1 MPLGAHRT
9 PFAAI
14 RAQGRTFTANLAC
27 LCRLHHRMKT
37 LGGWTYYVLLP
48 GVFVWHSPHGH
59 TWLRDKDGTTDLT
72 PETVELRQAQ
82 PPDV

>member
-37 LGGWTYYVLLP
+37 HGGWNYTMLLP
-48 GVFVWHSPHGH
+48 GIYLWHSPHGH
-59 TWLRDKDGTTDLT
+59 TWLRDQDGTTDLT
-72 PETVELRQAQ
+72 PHTVE
-82 PPDV
+82 PPDR

>member
-1 MPLGAHRT
+1 
-9 PFAAI
+9 
-14 RAQGRTFTANLAC
+14 
-27 LCRLHHRMKT
+27 MKT

-48 GVFVWHSPHGH
+48 GVFVWHSPRSH